1 MAGHTAVGPYGI
13 ATVFELIFVE
23 TAAVPEQAFPPRIPI
38 SEYVDLRLSYDTGEQ
53 H

>member
-1 MAGHTAVGPYGI
+1 MLGHTAVGPYGI

-23 TAAVPEQAFPPRIPI
+23 TAAVPEQALPPRIPI
-38 SEYVDLRLSYDTGEQ
+38 FEYVDLRPNNDAGEQ